1 MPESPE
7 SIPLRIHLIKQLND
21 QNDYTNITKSKGSF
35 MKLTINLLL
44 ILLIAL
50 PAYTQQTGAI
60 TGKVVDAKTKQPLVG
75 ANVVI
80 LDTDR
85 GAATDLQG
93 NYVI

>member
-1 MPESPE
+1 
-7 SIPLRIHLIKQLND
+7 
-21 QNDYTNITKSKGSF
+21 
-35 MKLTINLLL
+35 MKLKINLLL

-50 PAYTQQTGAI
+50 PTYAQQTGTI

-80 LDTDR
+80 MDTDR
-85 GAATDLQG
+85 GASTDLEG

>member
-1 MPESPE
+1 
-7 SIPLRIHLIKQLND
+7 
-21 QNDYTNITKSKGSF
+21 
-35 MKLTINLLL
+35 
-44 ILLIAL
+44 LLIAL
-50 PAYTQQTGAI
+50 PAYPQQTGAI

-80 LDTDR
+80 MDTDR